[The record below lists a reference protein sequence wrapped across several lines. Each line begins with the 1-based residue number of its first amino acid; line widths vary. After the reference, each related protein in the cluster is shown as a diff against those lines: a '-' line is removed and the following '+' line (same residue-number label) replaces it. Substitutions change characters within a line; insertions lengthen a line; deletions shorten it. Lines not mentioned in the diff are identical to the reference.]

1 MATDEHGSD
10 IDEEFVP
17 DNPTLRG
24 ETRTPDRPVTVDG
37 LWTGAL
43 DELPHRVR
51 RANNLDNDEPDP
63 GYEPA
68 GDDLV

>member
-24 ETRTPDRPVTVDG
+24 ETRTPDAIIPAPDD
-37 LWTGAL
+37 APL

-51 RANNLDNDEPDP
+51 RANNLDDEEPDP
-63 GYEPA
+63 GYDPDE
-68 GDDLV
+68 DDLI